1 MSILPFL
8 WIWLVHKTP
17 EGLEIPVDFRE
28 PVVTSLSGPS
38 WQRSDITLAR
48 WQVKGLL
55 GISVL
60 SPVRLVYC
68 FLTAPAK
75 VRPHGV
81 HTTVQWVDNFHTVPG
96 PRQCKNTLNQL
107 RGFIDDCISCNI
119 ASGLHQNLIPQI
131 MPRKWDFGR
140 LKINKAVYG

>member
-1 MSILPFL
+1 MSILPLL

-17 EGLEIPVDFRE
+17 QGLEIPVDFRE
-28 PVVTSLSGPS
+28 PVVTSLSGSS

-60 SPVRLVYC
+60 SPARLVFC
-68 FLTAPAK
+68 LLTARAK
-75 VRPHGV
+75 VRPHLV
-81 HTTVQWVDNFHTVPG
+81 HTTMLRVDHFHTVPG
-96 PRQCKNTLNQL
+96 PRQRKNTQNQF
-107 RGFIDDCISCNI
+107 RDFIDDCISCNI
-119 ASGLHQNLIPQI
+119 ASCLHQNLIPQI
-131 MPRKWDFGR
+131 MLRKWDFGW